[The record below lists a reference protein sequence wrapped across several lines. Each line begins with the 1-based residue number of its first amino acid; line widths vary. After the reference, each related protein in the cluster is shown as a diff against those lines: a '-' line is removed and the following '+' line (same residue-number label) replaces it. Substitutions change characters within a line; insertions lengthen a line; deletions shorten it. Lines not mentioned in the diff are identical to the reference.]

1 MRRQNMNIIHL
12 AILLICAQT
21 LAAPVLS
28 QDAVPS
34 QVKALFDSCVPHPVF
49 WTQDRLDHAAS

>member
-1 MRRQNMNIIHL
+1 MNIIHL